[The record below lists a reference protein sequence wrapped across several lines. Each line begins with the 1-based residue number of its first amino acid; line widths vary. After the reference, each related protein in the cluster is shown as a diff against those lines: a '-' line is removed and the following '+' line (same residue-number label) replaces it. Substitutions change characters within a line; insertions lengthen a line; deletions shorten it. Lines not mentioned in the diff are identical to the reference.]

1 MRRPS
6 SLSNSNRK
14 DAALLNPSLRTSLV
28 AFVAAAGAV
37 AGWAAD
43 GEPLTL
49 TAAVSVQLAMEHNET
64 IGMARSDA
72 TAARA
77 HVRETRADG
86 LPDLAGSLDYTH
98 NWLLSTIY
106 FDNNPVKFGSD
117 NELLGLLRLRQPLY
131 TGGQVSGSMQSARS
145 RVTAAHQV
153 ERQLRQTIT
162 AQVETLFYDYLLA
175 AELARVR
182 QLALQRARSNQRQV
196 NALRRAG
203 RANRFEWTRAGVQVS
218 AAESDSIESANDL
231 ALAIIDLKDI
241 IGLDLSRPVTMGT
254 GFRDTSIRPA
264 GQTVDELVQE
274 ALRRRPERLQLLA
287 LSKQYEGD
295 ERVARAGARPRLD
308 LVAVGQVNLQDDAFS
323 SVTDGDK
330 WRRSWS
336 TGLALSVPIFDGM
349 RSRARVSQAQEAR
362 RRVQLQAEQLDRAIE
377 REVRRAWM
385 DVNETGQRLQARQG
399 SVGQARLGLDDAEA
413 RYRAGAGTQLEV
425 LDAQL
430 SLLQAESEYAR
441 VRRDQS
447 VALVDLERAVGVLG
461 EDAGD

>member
-1 MRRPS
+1 MS
-6 SLSNSNRK
+6 HSLRFSL
-14 DAALLNPSLRTSLV
+14 AALIV
-28 AFVAAAGAV
+28 AAGAV
-37 AGWAAD
+37 APGWAAD
-43 GEPLTL
+43 EPLAL
-49 TAAVSVQLAMEHNET
+49 TPAIAVQLAMEHNET

-77 HVRETRADG
+77 FVRESRADG
-86 LPDLAGSLDYTH
+86 LPDVAASFDYTR
-98 NWLLSTIY
+98 NWLLSTI
-106 FDNNPVKFGSD
+106 FFNDNAVRIGSD
-117 NELLGLLRLRQPLY
+117 NELLGRLRFNQPLY
-131 TGGQVSGSMQSARS
+131 TGGQVNGSMLSARS
-145 RVTAAHQV
+145 RVTAAHEI

-162 AQVETLFYDYLLA
+162 AQVETQFYDYLLA

-182 QLALQRARSNQRQV
+182 QLALRRARSNQRQV
-196 NALRRAG
+196 NALRQAG
-203 RANRFEWTRAGVQVS
+203 RANRFEWTRAAVQVS
-218 AAESDSIESANDL
+218 TAESDSIESANDL

-241 IGLDLSRPVTMGT
+241 IGLELSRPVTMGS

-287 LSKQYEGD
+287 LSKRFEGD
-295 ERVARAGARPRLD
+295 EGVARAGTRPRLD
-308 LVAVGQVNLQDDAFS
+308 LVAAGQMNFQDDAFS
-323 SVTDGDK
+323 SVSDSDR

-336 TGLALSVPIFDGM
+336 TGLALSVPLFDGM

-362 RRVQLQAEQLDRAIE
+362 RRVQLQAEQLDRTIE

-385 DVNETGQRLQARQG
+385 DVAETVQRLHARQG

-413 RYRAGAGTQLEV
+413 RYRTGAGTQLEV

-430 SLLQAESEYAR
+430 SLSQAESEHAR
-441 VRRDQS
+441 VLRDQS
-447 VALVDLERAVGVLG
+447 VALVELERAVGVLG